1 MHIMYSENSLK
12 QVLFLCAAVKIEK
25 TVSLDAPPSTS
36 TINTSTPVFFSASMC
51 KAVVLSN

>member
-36 TINTSTPVFFSASMC
+36 TINTSTPVFFLLLRA
-51 KAVVLSN
+51 KLWF